1 MKRKLIGNGISSF
14 GLGITVSAIVHPLGY
29 MESQSVFYTMLVIGA
44 ALLLIGNIIKDRTQK
59 ENGLTNSKIQ

>member
-29 MESQSVFYTMLVIGA
+29 MDSQSVFYIMLVIGA
-44 ALLLIGNIIKDRTQK
+44 ALLLIGNIIGDKTEK
-59 ENGLTNSKIQ
+59 ENGDTTPKIN